1 MSTAIFPGSFDP
13 FTIGHADIVRRGL
26 QLFDRIVIAVGYN
39 AQKAPVP
46 PAAAAP
52 AASAPTAAAAPT
64 TAAPVPSAAA
74 PVPFA
79 EACLSEI
86 PSAPP
91 SAPPAIAARTAAIE
105 RIYADEPRVKV
116 VSYSCLT
123 VDLAAQEGARFL
135 LRGVRSVKDFEY
147 ERDLAAV
154 NAAISLPPAAPAAAA
169 PAAAALAAAAPAAP
183 AAPVVSGNWLPE
195 SRPLETILLIAAPR
209 YAHISSSLVRE
220 LQAYGRDVTPYLP

>member
-39 AQKAPVP
+39 AQKA
-46 PAAAAP
+46 A
-52 AASAPTAAAAPT
+52 
-64 TAAPVPSAAA
+64 VPSAAA

-169 PAAAALAAAAPAAP
+169 PAAAAAAPAAAAP

-195 SRPLETILLIAAPR
+195 SRPLETVLLIADPR

-220 LQAYGRDVTPYLP
+220 LQAYGRDVTSYLP

>member
-26 QLFDRIVIAVGYN
+26 ELFDRIVIAVGYN
-39 AQKAPVP
+39 AQK
-46 PAAAAP
+46 
-52 AASAPTAAAAPT
+52 
-64 TAAPVPSAAA
+64 APVPSAAA

-91 SAPPAIAARTAAIE
+91 AAAPAAPAAPAAIAARTAAIE

-116 VSYSCLT
+116 VNYSCLT

-169 PAAAALAAAAPAAP
+169 PAA
-183 AAPVVSGNWLPE
+183 PVVSGNWLPE
-195 SRPLETILLIAAPR
+195 SRPLETILLIAAPH